1 MKVCWNSSESMRRA
15 SSTLWDS
22 NPLKLRQPP
31 KMVSRTQLSTSKSW
45 TRSLSQSVHPQEWQ
59 DPMRCLKEKFSVR
72 CRNGRADADGCWG
85 WEIRC
90 ILVLDR
96 CSVPLNPGKDSKFD
110 LIKLISSHANDCK
123 WMKTTLRPE
132 RMIDWMARAVS
143 AAPWLPLLKECNSL
157 INLIT
162 AAMKK
167 IWTTCSVF
175 PEFIPFSSPLWELV
189 LWVLRVANAH
199 QLQCWTTL
207 P

>member
-1 MKVCWNSSESMRRA
+1 MDLRIKYHDYICPQCARILPAISSANKLVRKIWASVISMKVCWNSSESMRRA

-110 LIKLISSHANDCK
+110 LIKLISSHAND
-123 WMKTTLRPE
+123 WGRSEWSIEWQGPFRQPRDYLYSRNATL
-132 RMIDWMARAVS
+132 
-143 AAPWLPLLKECNSL
+143 SL
-157 INLIT
+157 I
-162 AAMKK
+162 
-167 IWTTCSVF
+167 
-175 PEFIPFSSPLWELV
+175 
-189 LWVLRVANAH
+189 
-199 QLQCWTTL
+199 
-207 P
+207 